1 MKTKFRAGRPS
12 RLNILLAL
20 GVSLLVMVTA
30 LQFRSVRASTHRAA
44 LSSTDSAQPTDA
56 DVKAPTPAS
65 GDSNVDSDAAPADDL
80 GVDATEPIATEPVAT
95 EPVVIEPVVIE
106 LVDDSRPLVSGG
118 QTLDTSRRLPTS
130 VWHPAAAGT
139 HPLVV
144 FAHGYAVG
152 PLTYARFCAAL
163 AAMGFVVAAPSFPL
177 ADESRGNGLDRSD
190 IDNEA
195 GDINFVIAK
204 LRASDPT
211 ISKDPVAV
219 IGHSD
224 GATAALIIA
233 ERPGSLNPA
242 VGAVIAIAPD
252 ALTNDLGTNPPPV
265 LIIHGTEDPVASF
278 ADGQGDFERFA
289 GSRFLLAL
297 DGADHLAPIVGDTP
311 WTPVLDRAVD
321 LFLAQFIQHRSPSD
335 DAGLTVALDELDRSY
350 ALHAG

>member
-1 MKTKFRAGRPS
+1 MSDLRRRSPYSNRNVTLIVVVVG
-12 RLNILLAL
+12 ILVVLA
-20 GVSLLVMVTA
+20 A
-30 LQFRSVRASTHRAA
+30 IAFRSLQAA
-44 LSSTDSAQPTDA
+44 RHPGAIAPITSAQQTYATTPGSTTSELTGEL
-56 DVKAPTPAS
+56 APNGEPRT
-65 GDSNVDSDAAPADDL
+65 
-80 GVDATEPIATEPVAT
+80 GVAEPVT
-95 EPVVIEPVVIE
+95 IE
-106 LVDDSRPLVSGG
+106 LIDTSRPLISAGE
-118 QTLDTSRRLPTS
+118 TLDQSRRLPTT
-130 VWHPAAAGT
+130 VWHPEAAGV

-195 GDINFVIAK
+195 GDINFVIAQ

-311 WTPVLDRAVD
+311 WTPVLDRAVE

-335 DAGLTVALDELDRSY
+335 DAGLTVALDELDLSY

>member
-1 MKTKFRAGRPS
+1 MSLNKRKSPYSNRSVVLVVLAVGVLLVGAAIAFRSFRDSRRPGALTPPISVSSTRPS
-12 RLNILLAL
+12 
-20 GVSLLVMVTA
+20 T
-30 LQFRSVRASTHRAA
+30 T
-44 LSSTDSAQPTDA
+44 
-56 DVKAPTPAS
+56 APTLTDLTGETAS
-65 GDSNVDSDAAPADDL
+65 AKVLAGGAA
-80 GVDATEPIATEPVAT
+80 EPVT
-95 EPVVIEPVVIE
+95 IE
-106 LVDDSRPLVSGG
+106 LVDTSRPLVSVGD
-118 QTLDTSRRLPTS
+118 TLDQARRLPTT

-195 GDINFVIAK
+195 GDINFVIAQ

-311 WTPVLDRAVD
+311 WTPVLDRAVE

-335 DAGLTVALDELDRSY
+335 DAGLTVALDELDLSY

>member
-30 LQFRSVRASTHRAA
+30 LQFRSMRASTHRAV

-56 DVKAPTPAS
+56 VVKAPTPAS
-65 GDSNVDSDAAPADDL
+65 GDSNVDSSAAPADDL
-80 GVDATEPIATEPVAT
+80 GVDATEPIAT

-195 GDINFVIAK
+195 GDINFVIAQ

-311 WTPVLDRAVD
+311 WTPVLDRAVE

-335 DAGLTVALDELDRSY
+335 DAGLTVALDELDLSY

>member
-1 MKTKFRAGRPS
+1 
-12 RLNILLAL
+12 
-20 GVSLLVMVTA
+20 MVTA
-30 LQFRSVRASTHRAA
+30 MQFRSMRTSTHRGV
-44 LSSTDSAQPTDA
+44 LSSANSAQPTDA
-56 DVKAPTPAS
+56 VVSAPTPAS
-65 GDSNVDSDAAPADDL
+65 GDSNVDGDAAPADDL
-80 GVDATEPIATEPVAT
+80 RVDATEPIATEPA
-95 EPVVIEPVVIE
+95 VIEPVVIE
-106 LVDDSRPLVSGG
+106 LVDNSRPLVSGG
-118 QTLDTSRRLPTS
+118 QTLDPIRRLPTS
-130 VWHPAAAGT
+130 VWHPAIAGT

-144 FAHGYAVG
+144 FAHGYQVG

-163 AAMGFVVAAPSFPL
+163 AASGYVVAAPSFPL
-177 ADESRGNGLDRSD
+177 ADESRGNGLDRED

-195 GDINFVIAK
+195 GDINFVIAQ

-211 ISKDPVAV
+211 ISNDPVAV

-311 WTPVLDRAVD
+311 WTPVLDRAVE

-335 DAGLTVALDELDRSY
+335 DAGLTVALDELDLSY

>member
-1 MKTKFRAGRPS
+1 MRKNDSMSLNKRRGPTSNLYVVLAILVIAALVLGAAIAFRSFRSSGRPGAFAPTNS
-12 RLNILLAL
+12 ETSI
-20 GVSLLVMVTA
+20 G
-30 LQFRSVRASTHRAA
+30 ASTTTPMLNDLTGEAA
-44 LSSTDSAQPTDA
+44 STKVLAR
-56 DVKAPTPAS
+56 
-65 GDSNVDSDAAPADDL
+65 GAAK
-80 GVDATEPIATEPVAT
+80 PVT
-95 EPVVIEPVVIE
+95 VE
-106 LVDDSRPLVSGG
+106 LVDTSRPLISGG
-118 QTLDTSRRLPTS
+118 TKLDDARRLPTT
-130 VWHPAAAGT
+130 VWRPEAAGV

-144 FAHGYAVG
+144 FAHGYQVG
-152 PLTYARFCAAL
+152 PLTYARFCAML
-163 AAMGFVVAAPSFPL
+163 AALGFVVAAPSFPL
-177 ADESRGNGLDRSD
+177 ADESRGNGLDRED

-195 GDINFVIAK
+195 GDINFVIAQ

-211 ISKDPVAV
+211 ISNDPVAV

-224 GATAALIIA
+224 GATAALLVA
-233 ERPGSLNPA
+233 ERPDSMNPA

-311 WTPVLDRAVD
+311 WTPVLDRAVE
-321 LFLAQFIQHRSPSD
+321 LFLADSMQHRSPLD
-335 DAGLTVALDELDRSY
+335 DAALTAALDELDRSY